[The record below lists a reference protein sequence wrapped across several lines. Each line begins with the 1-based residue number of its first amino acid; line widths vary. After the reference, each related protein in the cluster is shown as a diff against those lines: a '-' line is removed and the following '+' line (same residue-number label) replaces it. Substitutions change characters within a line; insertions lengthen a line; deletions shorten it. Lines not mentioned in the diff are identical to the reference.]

1 MSLLIVC
8 WALFAV
14 VVCWNIYQNIMST
27 LLQLLS
33 GILHGS
39 ILICIGC
46 ALFFL
51 WVTYQFRLNGTFCLY
66 IIHYRYHTDDTHGVV
81 CVEVYRL
88 HTAYVFCWFLLPVLV
103 LFCCLGLFVLV
114 HFFWLLLKNWVFH
127 PCTASFSVSLPCGC
141 FDVLAFLCALAAV
154 HNCVSQKMITGEAGL
169 LLHDGKCNCD
179 HI

>member
-1 MSLLIVC
+1 MQNSDRCLRFFDVCNHRICCWITAICFVMSLLLVC
-8 WALFAV
+8 WALCAV

-27 LLQLLS
+27 LLQLLG

-51 WVTYQFRLNGTFCLY
+51 WVTYQFRLNGTFCLC

-88 HTAYVFCWFLLPVLV
+88 HTAYVFCWFLLPILI
-103 LFCCLGLFVLV
+103 LFCCLDCLSWFISFVY
-114 HFFWLLLKNWVFH
+114 FWKIECFIRVLLPSQF
-127 PCTASFSVSLPCGC
+127 PCHVV
-141 FDVLAFLCALAAV
+141 VLMF
-154 HNCVSQKMITGEAGL
+154 
-169 LLHDGKCNCD
+169 
-179 HI
+179 